1 MRLVQ
6 SFVIAFSLYFKIPM
20 PKVVWNQKNMKYA
33 LCFFPLVGAVIG
45 IIMWM
50 IGNWLLDAEVSQL
63 FFAVSMT
70 LIPVIISGGIHMDG
84 FLDTV
89 DALSSYGEKEK
100 KLEILK
106 DPHAGAFAILG
117 SSIYFLWSVGIWSE
131 ACTHNAN
138 RSALLIIACSVV
150 FSRALSGLSIVSFR
164 LAKNSGLAAA
174 FQDGAQRKRVG
185 ITMAGYCIIIG
196 AIMLWINMQLGIIA
210 ISCGAL
216 AFGYH
221 RYISYEK
228 FGGITGDLAGYFLQ
242 ICELLIVTGVILGV
256 CI

>member
-1 MRLVQ
+1 MRFLQ
-6 SFVIAFSLYFKIPM
+6 SLAIAFSMYSKIPM
-20 PKVVWNQKNMKYA
+20 PKVEWNQKNMKYT
-33 LCFFPLVGAVIG
+33 LCFFPLVGVVIG
-45 IIMWM
+45 IFIWA
-50 IGNWLLDAEVSQL
+50 IGNWLLEEKVSQL

-70 LIPVIISGGIHMDG
+70 LVPIIISGGIHMDG

-117 SSIYFLWSVGIWSE
+117 SSIYFLWSIGIWSE
-131 ACTHNAN
+131 AYIRNLGKTTM
-138 RSALLIIACSVV
+138 LLIACSFVL
-150 FSRALSGLSIVSFR
+150 SRALSGLSIVSFR

-174 FQDGAQRKRVG
+174 FQDGAQRKKVG
-185 ITMAGYCIIIG
+185 IIMIGYIIIMG
-196 AIMLWINMQLGIIA
+196 AIMLWINIRLGLIA
-210 ISCGAL
+210 ICCGAL

-242 ICELLIVTGVILGV
+242 ICELLIVSGMVLGV
-256 CI
+256 CL